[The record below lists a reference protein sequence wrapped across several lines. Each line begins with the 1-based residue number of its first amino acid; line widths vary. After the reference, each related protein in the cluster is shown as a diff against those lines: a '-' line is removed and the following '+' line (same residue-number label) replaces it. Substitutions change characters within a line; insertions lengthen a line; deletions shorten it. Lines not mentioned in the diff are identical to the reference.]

1 MRRSEKFLLGL
12 VVLVSL
18 CLPCY
23 AVSGDVT
30 LTQSEFQ
37 TLKTALQMADK
48 QLTESET
55 LISNLQEQLKESQEK
70 SMTLQTECL
79 NLQTQCENL
88 QAQLKT
94 QDEQLGTLTMQLD
107 SALASL
113 KKLKKETTINNVILV
128 IVAVA
133 GIALGGTVSYLIF
146 GGK

>member
-1 MRRSEKFLLGL
+1 MRRSERFLLGL
-12 VVLVSL
+12 VAFALL

-37 TLKTALQMADK
+37 TLKTALQVADK
-48 QLTESET
+48 QLTESENQ
-55 LISNLQEQLKESQEK
+55 ISNLQEQLKMSQNK

-94 QDEQLGTLTMQLD
+94 QNEQLGTLTMQLD

-113 KKLKKETTINNVILV
+113 KKLKKETTLNNVILV

>member
-1 MRRSEKFLLGL
+1 MRKSEKFLLGL

-48 QLTESET
+48 QLTESENQ
-55 LISNLQEQLKESQEK
+55 ISNLQEQLKASQNK

-113 KKLKKETTINNVILV
+113 KKLKKETTLNNVILV